1 MKLYLNFVVLCCA
14 VSHFYVFRVMFGCVM
29 SRPVLSCHVIL
40 CYVTL
45 GYVMLCC
52 VALRCVV
59 LCCVVLVMFRF
70 VLPGF
75 CQFDHENVPS
85 VVLKHEKKS

>member
-1 MKLYLNFVVLCCA
+1 
-14 VSHFYVFRVMFGCVM
+14 M
-29 SRPVLSCHVIL
+29 S

-45 GYVMLCC
+45 RHVMLCY